1 MDATPNVPATSFA
14 VQGFSSAPSM
24 EFETDNGISTEGQP
38 QQLSSSQRR
47 MHKNKLAQKRFR
59 DRQKASTICLLSS
72 ECAYCHQLS
81 CSECNPQTQCCSQVK
96 SQTLEVKFAEVTA
109 ELQELRDRQKP
120 LEARNALL
128 EKLMQLNKQSLQ
140 PPAPL
145 SSHSD
150 QACVFIM
157 QQNTL

>member
-1 MDATPNVPATSFA
+1 M
-14 VQGFSSAPSM
+14 
-24 EFETDNGISTEGQP
+24 QP
-38 QQLSSSQRR
+38 QTFQRPALPFKDLVLHQAWNSKLTTEFRPRDNLSSLARHKEECTRISWRKSDFVTVRR
-47 MHKNKLAQKRFR
+47 QARFV
-59 DRQKASTICLLSS
+59 CCSS

-150 QACVFIM
+150 QACVFIV